1 MFGKGDVA
9 GFLGGEDDTVC
20 ALFESGF
27 ELESVSNGYTSCKF
41 CSTKGMTSAGCVW
54 SLCASSSL

>member
-1 MFGKGDVA
+1 MFGKGDIA

-20 ALFESGF
+20 ALFECGF
-27 ELESVSNGYTSCKF
+27 ELNSVSNSYTPYNL